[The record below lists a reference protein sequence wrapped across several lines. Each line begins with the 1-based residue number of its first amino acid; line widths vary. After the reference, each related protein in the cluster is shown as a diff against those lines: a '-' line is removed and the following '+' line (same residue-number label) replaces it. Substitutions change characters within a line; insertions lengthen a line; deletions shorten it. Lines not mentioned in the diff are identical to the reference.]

1 MTAAP
6 GRLPPAVADIVA
18 AAEWYDDQQP
28 GLGDDFVKE
37 VNAVISALPRNP
49 LGHSVRF
56 SDVRCVRLKRFKPC
70 GIYYFLWHEEVIIF
84 AVFHASRHPRW
95 LQSRRRGLDE

>member
-6 GRLPPAVADIVA
+6 RRLPPAVADIVA

-28 GLGDDFVKE
+28 GLGDDFVEE

-49 LGHSVRF
+49 LAHSIRF
-56 SDVRCVRLKRFKPC
+56 SDVRCVRLKRFKPY
-70 GIYYFLWHEEVIIF
+70 GIYYYLWHDEVIVF
-84 AVFHASRHPRW
+84 AVFHGRRHPRW
-95 LQSRRRGLDE
+95 LRERRPKLGE